1 MASIATGGNMKYK
14 ITGILLMI
22 GIFMVAGCDKFGA
35 KDSTPVDVSG
45 KIQGGYRHL
54 PISMKADTTRL
65 VVYRGD
71 YVKFYV
77 DDQGQS
83 QVEYP
88 LNIPQLG
95 VSAVLKDNT
104 LEQPFFKMKTPGTY
118 AFTIGDK
125 VGTIDVVELRQS
137 NYTELSAEEAWKM
150 LLKNPP
156 LLLDVR
162 TKNEFSRGYIKGAVL
177 IPLQDL
183 QARAGELEQ
192 YQNQPILIYCATG
205 NRSTTASKILLDQG
219 YKNVMNM
226 RMGIMAWASKGYNI
240 QFQ

>member
-1 MASIATGGNMKYK
+1 MKYK
-14 ITGILLMI
+14 IIGILLMI
-22 GIFMVAGCDKFGA
+22 GIFMVLGCDNSGA
-35 KDSTPVDVSG
+35 ADSTPMDVSG
-45 KIQGGYRHL
+45 KIQDGYRHL

-71 YVKFYV
+71 YVKFYI
-77 DDQGQS
+77 DDQGQA

-88 LNIPQLG
+88 LNIPDLG
-95 VSAVLKDNT
+95 VSVVLKDNT
-104 LEQPFFKMKTPGTY
+104 LEQPYFKMKTPGLY
-118 AFTIGDK
+118 SFTISDK

-137 NYTELSAEEAWKM
+137 NYSELNAEEAWNI

-162 TKNEFSRGYIKGAVL
+162 TQSEYNRGYIKGAVL
-177 IPLQDL
+177 IPLQEL

-219 YKNVMNM
+219 YKDVMNL
-226 RMGIMAWASKGYNI
+226 RMGIMGWASKGYNI
-240 QFQ
+240 QFR

>member
-1 MASIATGGNMKYK
+1 MKHKIISI
-14 ITGILLMI
+14 ILLAGLFI
-22 GIFMVAGCDKFGA
+22 ISGCDKSGIV
-35 KDSTPVDVSG
+35 DSSPVEVSG
-45 KIQGGYRHL
+45 DVQDGYRRL
-54 PISMKADTTRL
+54 PISMKNDTTKL

-71 YVKFYV
+71 YVKFYI
-77 DDQGQS
+77 DDQGQA

-88 LNIPQLG
+88 LNIPELG
-95 VSAVLKDNT
+95 VSAALKDNT
-104 LEQPFFKMKTPGTY
+104 PDQPFFKMKTPGSY
-118 AFTIGDK
+118 AFTVGNK

-137 NYTELSAEEAWKM
+137 NYSELSAEEAWKL

-162 TKNEFSRGYIKGAVL
+162 TKNEYSRGYIKGAVL
-177 IPLQDL
+177 IPLQEL

-219 YKNVMNM
+219 YKDVMNM
-226 RMGIMAWASKGYNI
+226 RMGIMGWASKGYNI
-240 QFQ
+240 QFR